1 MNKKNQPVFYVY
13 AFLRSG
19 DSEHGK
25 QGTPYYIGK
34 GSGRRR
40 FVDAGR
46 CCARPLDSARNVILK
61 QELTESEAF
70 YWENFYINHY
80 GRIDNATGSLRNKSD
95 GGEGTSG
102 RIFSPESRRKQ
113 SANMRARLND
123 PQKRLTLLN
132 AIKNSHHQ
140 EERNQKIATAA
151 KARWQD
157 SEKRAAIT
165 KSITDWANKP
175 ETKRKL
181 GATRIKVLY
190 QLTDPFGEIY
200 CTHSMRDF
208 CLQYKLSPTCLGLVV
223 KGKRKDYKGWT
234 ACIIEKY
241 T

>member
-1 MNKKNQPVFYVY
+1 MKKKDQPIFYVY
-13 AFLRSG
+13 AFLRG
-19 DSEHGK
+19 KDSEYGK
-25 QGTPYYIGK
+25 KGTPYYIGK

-40 FVDAGR
+40 FIDTGR
-46 CCARPLDSARNVILK
+46 CCARPSNSARNVILK
-61 QELTESEAF
+61 QQLTESEAF
-70 YWENFYINHY
+70 CWENFYINHY
-80 GRIDNATGSLRNKSD
+80 GRIDNTTGILRNKSN

-113 SANMRARLND
+113 SVNMRARLND

-132 AIKNSHHQ
+132 AIKNSHRQ
-140 EERNQKIATAA
+140 GERNQKIATAA

-157 SEKRAAIT
+157 PEKRAAIT

-190 QLTDPFGEIY
+190 QLTDPAGEIH

-208 CLQYKLSPTCLGLVV
+208 CLQYKLCPTCLGRVV

-234 ACIIEKY
+234 ACIIERY
-241 T
+241 A